1 MDQLRQD
8 MLNALDDEAP
18 YMRIYQMLLGRAKDD
33 LETASGTIAVETTVT
48 MLEEDF
54 RSLEIKVPSKFVD
67 IDTYSTHQ
75 QVVYVN
81 RIFLNKFLEVKGSK
95 GGKMDGCDTNEKETP
110 MSASLSRF
118 SNILFSATYVS
129 VI

>member
-54 RSLEIKVPSKFVD
+54 KASGRPVLELLHSLVNKFDLVQNLQQQWRTARILCVSRAISPD
-67 IDTYSTHQ
+67 LPRSTHMGLTRRD
-75 QVVYVN
+75 N
-81 RIFLNKFLEVKGSK
+81 RPHEGE
-95 GGKMDGCDTNEKETP
+95 GGWG
-110 MSASLSRF
+110 L
-118 SNILFSATYVS
+118 I
-129 VI
+129 